1 MVNFTLTLLTSAARL
16 SKAIFVRKTRKT
28 AICQEQF
35 LLSLLKTHQETVF
48 GKDNN
53 FRDIKTVRQFQE
65 KIPIQAYSGHEKYIE
80 RIARGEQNVLT
91 SDPVVYF
98 NQSSGSTGKQKLI
111 PVTKR
116 VRKVRSRVTQQSL
129 GFMTD
134 AAIKRGLQI
143 GKMLLTTS
151 IQIRDRTSGGIA
163 YGTSSV
169 GDLRNMDFLYRQVF
183 VHPYDA
189 LKPADSTAR
198 NYVCLLFALRNPQM
212 RVIGANFP
220 ILALQLAD
228 YLERYAE
235 DLIQDIETGK
245 IASWLKLEPEV
256 RLTLEQQFSQ
266 APERAAELR
275 SILQREGVLTP
286 IMAWKN
292 LSWIIT
298 ARGGTSNF
306 YFERFN
312 QYFGDTPIFGGIYA
326 ASEATF
332 GIYEDFN
339 SDGTILAID
348 SGFFEFI
355 PSDEWEKEQPNTV
368 LAHEVTVGEYY
379 RIIVTNY
386 SGLYRYDIGDVVEI
400 VGFYEQAPIIVF
412 RHRMGGLLSATSE
425 KTNEFHATQV
435 IQQLQKE
442 FDLPLANYCITLSE
456 NEIPPHYLLNI
467 ELLPNYPLHN
477 PEKLLAEFDKKMQ
490 EANVSY
496 EDKRRNNI
504 LPPPRLRILAPG
516 SFATVRQRLLQ
527 RGIPDSHL
535 KIPHINEDR
544 QFLAGLDV
552 EQEVKLSELEG
563 VGSRE

>member
-1 MVNFTLTLLTSAARL
+1 MVNLALTLLTSAARL
-16 SKAIFVRKTRKT
+16 SKANFVRKTRKT

-35 LLSLLKTHQETVF
+35 LFSLLKTHQETQF
-48 GKDNN
+48 GRDCG
-53 FRDIKTVRQFQE
+53 FEDIKTVEQFKE
-65 KIPIQAYSGHEKYIE
+65 RIPILTYSGYEKYVE
-80 RIARGEQNVLT
+80 RIARGEQNILT

-129 GFMTD
+129 GFMVD
-134 AAIKRGLQI
+134 AAIKRGLPI

-189 LKPADSTAR
+189 LKPADSLAR

-228 YLERYAE
+228 YLERYALY
-235 DLIQDIETGK
+235 LIQDLETGK
-245 IASWLKLEPEV
+245 IASWLKIEPEV
-256 RLTLEQQFSQ
+256 REALEQQWS
-266 APERAAELR
+266 AATERAAELS
-275 SILQREGVLTP
+275 SILKREGTLTP
-286 IMAWKN
+286 RMAWKN

-298 ARGGTSNF
+298 ARGGTSDF

-355 PSDEWEKEQPNTV
+355 PSDEWEKEQPKTV
-368 LAHEVTVGEYY
+368 LAHQVEVGKNY
-379 RIIVTNY
+379 RIVVTNY
-386 SGLYRYDIGDVVEI
+386 SGLYRYDIGDVVEV

-435 IQQLQKE
+435 MQQLQKE
-442 FDLPLANYCITLSE
+442 FDLPLASYCITLSK

-467 ELLPNYPLHN
+467 ELLPNHPLNN
-477 PEKLLAEFDKKMQ
+477 PEKFLAEFDRKMQ
-490 EANVSY
+490 QANVSY
-496 EDKRRNNI
+496 EEKRCKNI

-527 RGIPDSHL
+527 KGIPDSHL

-544 QFLAGLDV
+544 KFLEGLDI
-552 EQEVKLSELEG
+552 EQEVKLSQLEQI
-563 VGSRE
+563 SK

>member
-1 MVNFTLTLLTSAARL
+1 MPNFTLTLLTSAARL

-28 AICQEQF
+28 AICQEKF
-35 LLSLLKTHQETVF
+35 LFSLLKTHQETEF
-48 GKDNN
+48 GKDYS
-53 FRDIKTVRQFQE
+53 FKDIQTIEQFKQ
-65 KIPIQAYSGHEKYIE
+65 KIPILTYSGYEKYVE
-80 RIARGEQNVLT
+80 RIAKGEQNVLT

-134 AAIKRGLQI
+134 AAIKKGLPI

-183 VHPYDA
+183 VHPYEA
-189 LKPADSTAR
+189 LKPADSLAR

-228 YLERYAE
+228 YLKRYAA
-235 DLIQDIETGK
+235 DLIKDIETGK
-245 IASWLKLEPEV
+245 IAAWLNLEPEIRQV
-256 RLTLEQQFSQ
+256 LEKQLSA
-266 APERAAELR
+266 APQRAAELS
-275 SILQREGVLTP
+275 SILESEGILTP
-286 IMAWKN
+286 KMAWQN

-306 YFERFN
+306 YFEKFHK
-312 QYFGDTPIFGGIYA
+312 YFGDTPVFGGIYA

-355 PSDEWEKEQPNTV
+355 PSDEWEKEQPKTV
-368 LAHEVTVGEYY
+368 LAHEVEVGKYY
-379 RIIVTNY
+379 RIVVTNY
-386 SGLYRYDIGDVVEI
+386 SGLYRYDIGDVVE
-400 VGFYEQAPIIVF
+400 VVDFYEQAPIIVF

-435 IQQLQKE
+435 MQQLQKE
-442 FDLPLANYCITLSE
+442 FDLPLENYCITLSDD
-456 NEIPPHYLLNI
+456 EIPPCYLLNI
-467 ELLPNYPLHN
+467 ELLPGHPLHN
-477 PEKLLAEFDKKMQ
+477 SEKFIAEFDKKMQ
-490 EANVSY
+490 QANVSY
-496 EDKRRNNI
+496 EDKRVHNI
-504 LPPPRLRILAPG
+504 LPPPRLRILASG

-527 RGIPDSHL
+527 KGIPDSHL

-544 QFLAGLDV
+544 QFLAGLNIDK
-552 EQEVKLSELEG
+552 EVKLPQLKEAG
-563 VGSRE
+563 V

>member
-1 MVNFTLTLLTSAARL
+1 MVNIALTLLTSAARL
-16 SKAIFVRKTRKT
+16 SKISFVRKTRKT

-35 LLSLLKTHQETVF
+35 LFSLLKTHQETQF
-48 GKDNN
+48 GRD
-53 FRDIKTVRQFQE
+53 FGFEDIKTIEQFKE
-65 KIPIQAYSGHEKYIE
+65 KIPILTYSGYEKYVE
-80 RIARGEQNVLT
+80 RIAQGEQNILT

-129 GFMTD
+129 GFMVD
-134 AAIKRGLQI
+134 AAIKRGLPI

-189 LKPADSTAR
+189 LKPVDSLAR

-228 YLERYAE
+228 YLERYAQ
-235 DLIQDIETGK
+235 DLIQDLETGK
-245 IASWLKLEPEV
+245 IASWLKIEPEV
-256 RLTLEQQFSQ
+256 QQALEKQWSA
-266 APERAAELR
+266 APRRAAELR
-275 SILQREGVLTP
+275 SIVKREGRLTP
-286 IMAWKN
+286 KMAWKN

-298 ARGGTSNF
+298 ARGGTSDF
-306 YFERFN
+306 YFERFDK
-312 QYFGDTPIFGGIYA
+312 YFGDTPIFGGIYA

-355 PSDEWEKEQPNTV
+355 PSDEWEKEQPKTV
-368 LAHEVTVGEYY
+368 LAHQVKQGEYY
-379 RIIVTNY
+379 RIVVTNY

-435 IQQLQKE
+435 LQQLQQE
-442 FDLPLANYCITLSE
+442 FNLPLANYCITLSE

-467 ELLPNYPLHN
+467 ELLPNHPLNN
-477 PEKLLAEFDKKMQ
+477 PEKFLAEFDLKMQ
-490 EANVSY
+490 QANVSY
-496 EDKRRNNI
+496 EDKRHNNI

-516 SFATVRQRLLQ
+516 SFATVRHRLLQ

-544 QFLAGLDV
+544 KFLAGLDI
-552 EQEVKLSELEG
+552 EQEVKLSQLEK
-563 VGSRE
+563 VIQ

>member
-1 MVNFTLTLLTSAARL
+1 MLNFALTLLTSAARL
-16 SKAIFVRKTRKT
+16 SKANFVRKTRKT

-35 LLSLLKTHQETVF
+35 LFSLLKTHQETQF
-48 GKDNN
+48 GKDCG
-53 FRDIKTVRQFQE
+53 FEGIKTIEQF
-65 KIPIQAYSGHEKYIE
+65 KKRIPILTYSDYEKYVE
-80 RIARGEQNVLT
+80 RIARGEQNILT

-129 GFMTD
+129 GFMVD
-134 AAIKRGLQI
+134 AAIKRGLPI

-169 GDLRNMDFLYRQVF
+169 GDLRSMDFLYRQVF
-183 VHPYDA
+183 VHPYEA
-189 LKPADSTAR
+189 LKPADSLAR

-228 YLERYAE
+228 YLERYALY
-235 DLIQDIETGK
+235 LIQDLEIGK
-245 IASWLKLEPEV
+245 IASWLKIEPEV
-256 RLTLEQQFSQ
+256 RQALEQQWSA
-266 APERAAELR
+266 APERAAELS
-275 SILQREGVLTP
+275 SILKREGTLTP
-286 IMAWKN
+286 KMAWKN

-298 ARGGTSNF
+298 ARGGTSDF

-355 PSDEWEKEQPNTV
+355 PSEQWEKEQPKTV
-368 LAHEVTVGEYY
+368 LAHQVEVGKNY
-379 RIIVTNY
+379 RILVTNY

-435 IQQLQKE
+435 MQQLQKE
-442 FDLPLANYCITLSE
+442 FDLPLASYCITLSE

-467 ELLPNYPLHN
+467 ELLPNHPLN
-477 PEKLLAEFDKKMQ
+477 QPEKLLAEFDLKMQ
-490 EANVSY
+490 QANVSY
-496 EDKRRNNI
+496 EEKRCKNI

-527 RGIPDSHL
+527 KGIPDSHL

-544 QFLAGLDV
+544 KFLAGLDI
-552 EQEVKLSELEG
+552 EQEFKLSQLEG
-563 VGSRE
+563 VRK

>member
-1 MVNFTLTLLTSAARL
+1 MVNIALTLLTSAARL
-16 SKAIFVRKTRKT
+16 SKISFVRKTRKT

-35 LLSLLKTHQETVF
+35 LFSLLKTHQETQF
-48 GKDNN
+48 GRD
-53 FRDIKTVRQFQE
+53 FGFEDIKTIEQFKE
-65 KIPIQAYSGHEKYIE
+65 KIPILTYSGYEKYVE
-80 RIARGEQNVLT
+80 RIAQGEQNILT

-129 GFMTD
+129 GFMVD
-134 AAIKRGLQI
+134 AAIKRGLPI

-189 LKPADSTAR
+189 LKPVDSLAR

-228 YLERYAE
+228 YLERYAQ
-235 DLIQDIETGK
+235 DLIQDLETGK
-245 IASWLKLEPEV
+245 IASWLKIEPEV
-256 RLTLEQQFSQ
+256 QQALEKQWSA
-266 APERAAELR
+266 APRRAAELR
-275 SILQREGVLTP
+275 SIVKREGRLTP
-286 IMAWKN
+286 KMAWKN

-298 ARGGTSNF
+298 ARGGTSDF
-306 YFERFN
+306 YFERFDK
-312 QYFGDTPIFGGIYA
+312 YFGDTPIFGGIYA

-355 PSDEWEKEQPNTV
+355 PSDEWEKEQPKTV
-368 LAHEVTVGEYY
+368 LAHQVKQGEYY
-379 RIIVTNY
+379 RIVVTNY

-435 IQQLQKE
+435 LQQLQQE
-442 FDLPLANYCITLSE
+442 FNLPLANYCITLSE

-467 ELLPNYPLHN
+467 ELLPNHPLNN
-477 PEKLLAEFDKKMQ
+477 PEKFLAEFDLKMQ
-490 EANVSY
+490 QANVSY

-504 LPPPRLRILAPG
+504 LPPPRLRILAPE

-544 QFLAGLDV
+544 KFLAGLDI
-552 EQEVKLSELEG
+552 EQEVKLSQLEK
-563 VGSRE
+563 VIQ

>member
-1 MVNFTLTLLTSAARL
+1 MVNFTLTLLTTAARL
-16 SKAIFVRKTRKT
+16 SKASFVRKTRKT
-28 AICQEQF
+28 AICQEKF
-35 LLSLLKTHQETVF
+35 LLSLLKTHQETEF
-48 GKDNN
+48 GRDNG
-53 FRDIKTVRQFQE
+53 FKDIKTVKQFQE
-65 KIPIQAYSGHEKYIE
+65 AIPILTYSGYEKYVE
-80 RIARGEQNVLT
+80 RIAKGEQNVLT

-129 GFMTD
+129 GFMSD
-134 AAIKRGLQI
+134 AAIKRGLEI

-198 NYVCLLFALRNPQM
+198 NYVCLLFALGNPQM

-228 YLERYAE
+228 YLERYTE
-235 DLIQDIETGK
+235 DLIQDLENGT

-256 RLTLEQQFSQ
+256 RQVLEKQWNKLPQ
-266 APERAAELR
+266 RAAELR
-275 SILQREGVLTP
+275 SILQSEGTLTP
-286 IMAWKN
+286 KMAWKN

-298 ARGGTSNF
+298 ARGGTSDF
-306 YFERFN
+306 YFERFK
-312 QYFGDTPIFGGIYA
+312 QYFGDTPVFGGIYA

-355 PSDEWEKEQPNTV
+355 PSEEWEKEQPKTV
-368 LAHEVTVGEYY
+368 LAHEVEVGKCY
-379 RIIVTNY
+379 RIVVTNY

-400 VGFYEQAPIIVF
+400 LDFYEQAPIIVF
-412 RHRMGGLLSATSE
+412 RHRVGGLLSATSE

-435 IQQLQKE
+435 IQQLQKQ

-467 ELLPNYPLHN
+467 ELLPNHPLNN
-477 PEKLLAEFDKKMQ
+477 PEEFLAEFDKKMQ
-490 EANVSY
+490 QANVSY

-504 LPPPRLRILAPG
+504 LPAPRLRILAAG

-527 RGIPDSHL
+527 KGIPDSHL

-544 QFLAGLDV
+544 KFLAGLDI
-552 EQEVKLSELEG
+552 EQEVKLSELEKIG
-563 VGSRE
+563 IKD

>member
-1 MVNFTLTLLTSAARL
+1 MLNFALTVLTSAARL
-16 SKAIFVRKTRKT
+16 SKANFVRKTRKT

-35 LLSLLKTHQETVF
+35 LFSLLKTHQETQF
-48 GKDNN
+48 GRD
-53 FRDIKTVRQFQE
+53 FDFEDIKTIEQFKQ
-65 KIPIQAYSGHEKYIE
+65 KIPILTYSGYEKYVE
-80 RIARGEQNVLT
+80 RIAQGEQNILT

-129 GFMTD
+129 GFMID
-134 AAIKRGLQI
+134 AAIKRGFPI

-151 IQIRDRTSGGIA
+151 IQIRDRTSGGIP

-189 LKPADSTAR
+189 LKPADSVAR

-228 YLERYAE
+228 YLERYASDFIE
-235 DLIQDIETGK
+235 DLETGK

-256 RLTLEQQFSQ
+256 RQALEKQWSA
-266 APERAAELR
+266 APQRAAELR
-275 SILQREGVLTP
+275 SILQSKGKLTP
-286 IMAWKN
+286 ITAWKN

-298 ARGGTSNF
+298 ARGGTSDF
-306 YFERFN
+306 YFERFGE
-312 QYFGDTPIFGGIYA
+312 YFGDTPIFGGIYA

-355 PSDEWEKEQPNTV
+355 PSDEWEKEQPKTV
-368 LAHEVTVGEYY
+368 LAHEVKQGEYY
-379 RIIVTNY
+379 RIVVTNY

-400 VGFYEQAPIIVF
+400 VGFYEQAPIIIF

-435 IQQLQKE
+435 LQQLQQE

-467 ELLPNYPLHN
+467 ELLPDRPLNN
-477 PEKLLAEFDKKMQ
+477 PEKFLAEFDLKMQ
-490 EANVSY
+490 QANVSY

-544 QFLAGLDV
+544 KFLAGLDI
-552 EQEVKLSELEG
+552 EQEVKLSQLEE
-563 VGSRE
+563 VSK

>member
-1 MVNFTLTLLTSAARL
+1 MVNFTLALLTSAARL
-16 SKAIFVRKTRKT
+16 SKANFVRKTRKT
-28 AICQEQF
+28 AICQEEF
-35 LLSLLKTHQETVF
+35 LFSLLKTHQDTEF
-48 GKDNN
+48 GKDNH
-53 FRDIKTVRQFQE
+53 FKDIKTVKQFQE
-65 KIPIQAYSGHEKYIE
+65 AIPILTYSGYEKYVE

-134 AAIKRGLQI
+134 AAIKRGLEI

-198 NYVCLLFALRNPQM
+198 NYVCLLFALGNPQM

-235 DLIQDIETGK
+235 DLIQDIENGT
-245 IASWLKLEPEV
+245 IAPWLKLEPEV
-256 RLTLEQQFSQ
+256 RQILEKQWNKSPQ
-266 APERAAELR
+266 RAAELR
-275 SILQREGVLTP
+275 SILKSEGTLTP
-286 IMAWKN
+286 KMAWKN

-298 ARGGTSNF
+298 ARGGTSDF

-312 QYFGDTPIFGGIYA
+312 QYFGDTPVFGGIYA

-355 PSDEWEKEQPNTV
+355 PSDEWEKEQPKTV
-368 LAHEVTVGEYY
+368 LAHEVEVGKYY
-379 RIIVTNY
+379 RILVTNY

-400 VGFYEQAPIIVF
+400 LDFYEQAPVIVF
-412 RHRMGGLLSATSE
+412 RHRVGGLLSATSE

-456 NEIPPHYLLNI
+456 NEIPPQY
-467 ELLPNYPLHN
+467 
-477 PEKLLAEFDKKMQ
+477 
-490 EANVSY
+490 ST
-496 EDKRRNNI
+496 NN
-504 LPPPRLRILAPG
+504 
-516 SFATVRQRLLQ
+516 
-527 RGIPDSHL
+527 
-535 KIPHINEDR
+535 
-544 QFLAGLDV
+544 
-552 EQEVKLSELEG
+552 G
-563 VGSRE
+563 V

>member
-1 MVNFTLTLLTSAARL
+1 MVNFTLALLTNAARL
-16 SKAIFVRKTRKT
+16 SKAVFVCKSRKT
-28 AICQEQF
+28 AKVQEQF
-35 LLSLLKTHQETVF
+35 LLSLLKQHQQTQF
-48 GKDNN
+48 GKDYG
-53 FRDIKTVRQFQE
+53 FAGIKTVEQFQE
-65 KIPIQAYSGHEKYIE
+65 KVPIFTYSDYEAYVE
-80 RIARGEQNVLT
+80 RIAQGEQNILT

-129 GFMTD
+129 GFMVE
-134 AAIKRGLQI
+134 AARKKGLPI

-151 IQIRDRTSGGIA
+151 IQIRSRTSAGIA

-169 GDLRNMDFLYRQVF
+169 GDLRNIDFLYKQVF

-189 LKPADSTAR
+189 LKPADGLAR

-235 DLIQDIETGK
+235 DLINDIETGN
-245 IASWLKLEPEV
+245 IASWLKIEPEV
-256 RLTLEQQFSQ
+256 RQKLEQEWQ
-266 APERAAELR
+266 AAPKRAAQLR
-275 SILQREGVLTP
+275 TILQREGTLTP
-286 IMAWKN
+286 IMAWQN

-306 YFERFN
+306 YFERFDK
-312 QYFGDTPIFGGIYA
+312 YFGNTPIFGGIYA

-339 SDGTILAID
+339 ADGTILAID

-355 PSDEWEKEQPNTV
+355 PDEEWEKQQPKTV
-368 LAHEVTVGEYY
+368 LAHQVEVGKYY
-379 RIIVTNY
+379 RIVVSNY

-400 VGFYEQAPIIVF
+400 VGFYSQAPIFVF

-435 IQQLQKE
+435 MQQLQQE
-442 FDLPLANYCITLSE
+442 FNLPLENYCITLSE
-456 NEIPPHYLLNI
+456 NEIPPHYILNI
-467 ELLPNYPLHN
+467 ELLQNHPLN
-477 PEKLLAEFDKKMQ
+477 NSEKFLAEFDQKMQ
-490 EANVSY
+490 QANVSY

-516 SFATVRQRLLQ
+516 SFATVRQRLLD

-535 KIPHINEDR
+535 KIPHISEDR
-544 QFLAGLDV
+544 QFLAGLDI
-552 EQEVKLSELEG
+552 EKEVKQTTIEN
-563 VGSRE
+563 

>member
-1 MVNFTLTLLTSAARL
+1 MNFALTILTSAARL
-16 SKAIFVRKTRKT
+16 SKANFVRKARKT

-35 LLSLLKTHQETVF
+35 LFSLLKTHRETQF
-48 GKDNN
+48 G
-53 FRDIKTVRQFQE
+53 RDFGFEHIKTVEQFKQR
-65 KIPIQAYSGHEKYIE
+65 IPIFTYSEYEAYVE
-80 RIARGEQNVLT
+80 RIAQGEQNILT

-129 GFMTD
+129 GFMVD
-134 AAIKRGLQI
+134 AAIKRGLPI

-151 IQIRDRTSGGIA
+151 IQIRDRTSGGIP

-169 GDLRNMDFLYRQVF
+169 GDLRNIDFLYRQVF

-189 LKPADSTAR
+189 LKPADSLAR

-228 YLERYAE
+228 YLERYALY
-235 DLIQDIETGK
+235 LIQDLETGK
-245 IASWLKLEPEV
+245 IASWLKIEPEV
-256 RLTLEQQFSQ
+256 RQTLENLWSA
-266 APERAAELR
+266 APKRAAELS
-275 SILQREGVLTP
+275 SILKREGTLTP
-286 IMAWKN
+286 KMAWQN

-298 ARGGTSNF
+298 ARGGTSDF
-306 YFERFN
+306 YFERFD

-355 PSDEWEKEQPNTV
+355 PSDQWEKEQPKTV
-368 LAHEVTVGEYY
+368 LAHEVAVGKYY
-379 RIIVTNY
+379 RIVVTNY

-400 VGFYEQAPIIVF
+400 VGFYEQAPIIIF
-412 RHRMGGLLSATSE
+412 RHRKGGLLSATSE

-435 IQQLQKE
+435 MQQLQKE

-467 ELLPNYPLHN
+467 ELLPNHPLNN
-477 PEKLLAEFDKKMQ
+477 PEKFLAQFDRKMQ
-490 EANVSY
+490 QANVSY

-527 RGIPDSHL
+527 KGIPDSHL

-544 QFLAGLDV
+544 KFLAGLDI
-552 EQEVKLSELEG
+552 EQEVKLSQLEK
-563 VGSRE
+563 VIP

>member
-1 MVNFTLTLLTSAARL
+1 MVNFTLAILTNAARL
-16 SKAIFVRKTRKT
+16 SKANFVRKTRKT
-28 AICQEQF
+28 AIVQGQF
-35 LLSLLKTHQETVF
+35 LRSLLKVHEETQF
-48 GKDNN
+48 G
-53 FRDIKTVRQFQE
+53 RDYSFSEIKTIEQFQE
-65 KIPIQAYSGHEKYIE
+65 KVPILAYSGYANYVE
-80 RIARGEQNVLT
+80 RIAKGEQNILT

-116 VRKVRSRVTQQSL
+116 VRKVRSRVTQQAL
-129 GFMTD
+129 GFMVD
-134 AAIKRGLQI
+134 AAIKRGLPI

-169 GDLRNMDFLYRQVF
+169 GDLRNMDFLYRQIF

-189 LKPADSTAR
+189 LKPVDSLAR
-198 NYVCLLFALRNPQM
+198 NYVCLLFALRNPEM

-228 YLERYAE
+228 YLERYALYFIE
-235 DLIQDIETGK
+235 DLETGK
-245 IASWLKLEPEV
+245 LASWLKIEPEV
-256 RLTLEQQFSQ
+256 RQILEQQWSA
-266 APERAAELR
+266 APQRAAELR
-275 SILQREGVLTP
+275 SILQRSGTLTP
-286 IMAWKN
+286 KMAWQN

-306 YFERFN
+306 YFERFS

-355 PSDEWEKEQPNTV
+355 PSSEWEEQQPKTV
-368 LAHEVTVGEYY
+368 LAHEVKVGEYY
-379 RIIVTNY
+379 RILVTNY

-435 IQQLQKE
+435 IQQLQQE
-442 FDLPLANYCITLSE
+442 FNLSLANYCITLSE

-467 ELLPNYPLHN
+467 ELLPNYPLNN
-477 PEKLLAEFDKKMQ
+477 PEKFLAEFDKKMQ
-490 EANVSY
+490 QANVSY

-504 LPPPRLRILAPG
+504 LPPPRLRILASG

-527 RGIPDSHL
+527 KGTPDSHL

-544 QFLAGLDV
+544 QFLAGLHI
-552 EQEVKLSELEG
+552 EQEVKLIE
-563 VGSRE
+563 VNN

>member
-1 MVNFTLTLLTSAARL
+1 MVNFALTLLTSAARL
-16 SKAIFVRKTRKT
+16 SKANFVRKTHKT

-35 LLSLLKTHQETVF
+35 LFSLLKTHQETQF
-48 GKDNN
+48 GKDCS
-53 FRDIKTVRQFQE
+53 FEDIKTIEQFKQR
-65 KIPIQAYSGHEKYIE
+65 IPILTYSGYEKYIE
-80 RIARGEQNVLT
+80 RIARGEQNILT

-129 GFMTD
+129 GFMVD
-134 AAIKRGLQI
+134 AAIKRGLPI

-189 LKPADSTAR
+189 LKPADSLAR
-198 NYVCLLFALRNPQM
+198 NYVCLLFALKNPQM

-228 YLERYAE
+228 YLERYASCLIE
-235 DLIQDIETGK
+235 DLETGK

-256 RLTLEQQFSQ
+256 RQVLEKQWNA
-266 APERAAELR
+266 APERAAELS
-275 SILQREGVLTP
+275 SILKSQGTLTP
-286 IMAWKN
+286 KMAWKN

-298 ARGGTSNF
+298 ARGGTSDF

-355 PSDEWEKEQPNTV
+355 PSDEWEKEQPETV
-368 LAHEVTVGEYY
+368 LAHQVEVGKYY
-379 RIIVTNY
+379 RIVVTNY

-400 VGFYEQAPIIVF
+400 VGYYGQAPIIVF

-435 IQQLQKE
+435 IQQLQQE
-442 FDLPLANYCITLSE
+442 FDLALANYCITLSE

-467 ELLPNYPLHN
+467 ELLPDRPLNN
-477 PEKLLAEFDKKMQ
+477 PEKFLAEFDQKMQ
-490 EANVSY
+490 QANVSY

-527 RGIPDSHL
+527 KGIPDSHL

-544 QFLAGLDV
+544 KFLAGLDI
-552 EQEVKLSELEG
+552 EQEFKLSQLEG
-563 VGSRE
+563 VRK

>member
-1 MVNFTLTLLTSAARL
+1 MVNLALTLLTSAARL
-16 SKAIFVRKTRKT
+16 SKANFVRKTRKT

-35 LLSLLKTHQETVF
+35 LFSLLKTHQETQF
-48 GKDNN
+48 GRDCG
-53 FRDIKTVRQFQE
+53 FEDIKTVEQFKE
-65 KIPIQAYSGHEKYIE
+65 RIPILTYSGYEKYVE
-80 RIARGEQNVLT
+80 RIARGEQNILT

-129 GFMTD
+129 GFMVD
-134 AAIKRGLQI
+134 AAIKRGLPI

-189 LKPADSTAR
+189 LKPADSLAR

-228 YLERYAE
+228 YLERYALY
-235 DLIQDIETGK
+235 LIQDLETGK
-245 IASWLKLEPEV
+245 IASWLKIEPEV
-256 RLTLEQQFSQ
+256 REALEQQWS
-266 APERAAELR
+266 AATERAAELS
-275 SILQREGVLTP
+275 SILKREGTLTP
-286 IMAWKN
+286 RMAWKN

-298 ARGGTSNF
+298 ARGGTSDF

-355 PSDEWEKEQPNTV
+355 PSDEWEKEHPKTV
-368 LAHEVTVGEYY
+368 LAHQVEVGANY
-379 RIIVTNY
+379 RIVVTNY

-400 VGFYEQAPIIVF
+400 IGFYEQAPIIVF

-435 IQQLQKE
+435 MQQLQKE
-442 FDLPLANYCITLSE
+442 FDLPLASYCITLSK

-467 ELLPNYPLHN
+467 ELLPNHPLNN
-477 PEKLLAEFDKKMQ
+477 PEKLLAEFDRKMQ
-490 EANVSY
+490 QANVSY
-496 EDKRRNNI
+496 EDKRCKNI

-527 RGIPDSHL
+527 KGIPDSHL

-544 QFLAGLDV
+544 KFLEGLDI
-552 EQEVKLSELEG
+552 EQEVKLSQLEQI
-563 VGSRE
+563 SK

>member
-1 MVNFTLTLLTSAARL
+1 MVNFTLALLTNAARL
-16 SKAIFVRKTRKT
+16 SKANFVGKTRKA
-28 AICQEQF
+28 AIVQKQF
-35 LLSLLKTHQETVF
+35 LLSLLKTYQETQF
-48 GKDNN
+48 G
-53 FRDIKTVRQFQE
+53 RDYGLGEINTIEQFQE
-65 KIPIQAYSGHEKYIE
+65 KVPILTYRGYEAYIE
-80 RIARGEQNVLT
+80 RIAQGEQNVLT

-98 NQSSGSTGKQKLI
+98 NQSSGSTGNQKLI

-116 VRKVRSRVTQQSL
+116 VRKIRSRVTQQAL
-129 GFMTD
+129 GFMID
-134 AAIKRGLQI
+134 GALKRGLPI

-151 IQIRDRTSGGIA
+151 IQIRSRTSGGIA
-163 YGTSSV
+163 YGTSTV

-189 LKPADSTAR
+189 LKPTDSLAR
-198 NYVCLLFALRNPQM
+198 NYVCLLFALGNPQM

-220 ILALQLAD
+220 IIALQLAD

-235 DLIQDIETGK
+235 DLIKDLETGE
-245 IASWLKLEPEV
+245 IASWLKLEPQV
-256 RLTLEQQFSQ
+256 RQKLENLWSA
-266 APERAAELR
+266 APRRAAELR
-275 SILQREGVLTP
+275 SILQREGTLTP
-286 IMAWKN
+286 KMAWPN

-306 YFERFN
+306 YFERFG

-355 PSDEWEKEQPNTV
+355 PENEWEAEQPNTV
-368 LAHEVTVGEYY
+368 LAHEVEVGKYY
-379 RIIVTNY
+379 RIVVTNY

-400 VGFYEQAPIIVF
+400 IGFYEQAPIIVF
-412 RHRMGGLLSATSE
+412 RHRKGGLLSATSE

-435 IQQLQKE
+435 MQQLQQE
-442 FDLPLANYCITLSE
+442 FDLPLENYCITLSE
-456 NEIPPHYLLNI
+456 DEIPPCYLLNI
-467 ELLPNYPLHN
+467 ELLANHPLKN
-477 PEKLLAEFDKKMQ
+477 SEYFLAEFDKKMQ
-490 EANVSY
+490 QANVSY
-496 EDKRRNNI
+496 EDKRRNKI

-527 RGIPDSHL
+527 KGTPESHL
-535 KIPHINEDR
+535 KIPHISEDR
-544 QFLAGLDV
+544 QFLAGLDIDR
-552 EQEVKLSELEG
+552 EVKLLE
-563 VGSRE
+563 VEN

>member
-1 MVNFTLTLLTSAARL
+1 MVNFALTLLTSAARL
-16 SKAIFVRKTRKT
+16 TKANFVRKTRKT

-35 LLSLLKTHQETVF
+35 LFSLLKTHQETQF
-48 GKDNN
+48 GKDCG
-53 FRDIKTVRQFQE
+53 FEYIKTIEQFKQR
-65 KIPIQAYSGHEKYIE
+65 IPILTYSGYEKYIE
-80 RIARGEQNVLT
+80 KIARGEQNILT

-129 GFMTD
+129 GFMVD
-134 AAIKRGLQI
+134 AAIERGLPI

-169 GDLRNMDFLYRQVF
+169 GDLRNMDFLYRQIF

-189 LKPADSTAR
+189 LKPADSLAR

-220 ILALQLAD
+220 ILALQLAN

-235 DLIQDIETGK
+235 DLIKDLETGK

-256 RLTLEQQFSQ
+256 RQVLEQQWNA
-266 APERAAELR
+266 APERAAELS
-275 SILQREGVLTP
+275 SILKRQGTLTP
-286 IMAWKN
+286 KMAWKN

-298 ARGGTSNF
+298 ARGGTSDF

-312 QYFGDTPIFGGIYA
+312 QYFGDTPVFGGIYA

-355 PSDEWEKEQPNTV
+355 PSDEWEKAQPETV
-368 LAHEVTVGEYY
+368 LAHQVEVGKSY
-379 RIIVTNY
+379 RIVVTNY

-435 IQQLQKE
+435 IQQLQQE

-467 ELLPNYPLHN
+467 ELLPNHRLNN
-477 PEKLLAEFDKKMQ
+477 PDKFLAEFDRKMQ
-490 EANVSY
+490 QANVSY

-516 SFATVRQRLLQ
+516 SFAIVRQRLLQ
-527 RGIPDSHL
+527 KGIPDSHL

-544 QFLAGLDV
+544 KFLAGLDI
-552 EQEVKLSELEG
+552 EQEVKLSQLEL
-563 VGSRE
+563 RK

>member
-1 MVNFTLTLLTSAARL
+1 MVNFTLFLLTSAARL
-16 SKAIFVRKTRKT
+16 SKANFVRKIRKT
-28 AICQEQF
+28 AKVQEQF
-35 LLSLLKTHQETVF
+35 LLTLLETHQQTQF
-48 GKDNN
+48 GKDNSFDEIN
-53 FRDIKTVRQFQE
+53 TVEQFRE
-65 KIPIQAYSGHEKYIE
+65 KVPIQAYSGFSDYVE
-80 RIARGEQNVLT
+80 RIARGEQNILT

-129 GFMTD
+129 GFMVD
-134 AAIKRGLQI
+134 AAIKRGLPI

-235 DLIQDIETGK
+235 DLIQDLETGK
-245 IASWLKLEPEV
+245 IASWLKIEPEV
-256 RLTLEQQFSQ
+256 RQALEKQWKA
-266 APERAAELR
+266 APQRAGELR
-275 SILQREGVLTP
+275 SILQRQGTLTP
-286 IMAWKN
+286 IMAWQN

-298 ARGGTSNF
+298 ARGGTSDF
-306 YFERFN
+306 YFERFS

-339 SDGTILAID
+339 SDGTVLAID

-355 PSDEWEKEQPNTV
+355 PSNQWEEKQPKTV
-368 LAHEVTVGEYY
+368 LAHEVEVGKHY

-400 VGFYEQAPIIVF
+400 IGFHEQAPIIVF

-435 IQQLQKE
+435 MQQLQQE
-442 FDLPLANYCITLSE
+442 FDLPLTNYCITLSE

-467 ELLPNYPLHN
+467 ELLPDRPLNN
-477 PEKLLAEFDKKMQ
+477 PERFLAEFDLKMQ
-490 EANVSY
+490 QANVSY

-504 LPPPRLRILAPG
+504 LPSPQLRILAPG

-527 RGIPDSHL
+527 KGIPDSHL
-535 KIPHINEDR
+535 KIPHISEDR
-544 QFLAGLDV
+544 QFLAGLDI
-552 EQEVKLSELEG
+552 EREVKLIE
-563 VGSRE
+563 VNI

>member
-1 MVNFTLTLLTSAARL
+1 MVNIALTLLTSAARL
-16 SKAIFVRKTRKT
+16 SKANFVRRTRKT

-35 LLSLLKTHQETVF
+35 LFSLLKTHQETQF
-48 GKDNN
+48 GRD
-53 FRDIKTVRQFQE
+53 FGFEDIKTVEQFKE
-65 KIPIQAYSGHEKYIE
+65 RIPIRTYSGYEKYVE
-80 RIARGEQNVLT
+80 RIARGEQNILT

-116 VRKVRSRVTQQSL
+116 VRKVRSRVTQLSL
-129 GFMTD
+129 GFMVD
-134 AAIKRGLQI
+134 AAIKKGLPI

-151 IQIRDRTSGGIA
+151 IQIRDRTSGGIP

-189 LKPADSTAR
+189 LKPADSLAR
-198 NYVCLLFALRNPQM
+198 NYVCLLFALGNPQM

-235 DLIQDIETGK
+235 DLIQDLETGK
-245 IASWLKLEPEV
+245 IASWLKIEPEV
-256 RLTLEQQFSQ
+256 RQSLEKQWSA
-266 APERAAELR
+266 APQRAAELT
-275 SILQREGVLTP
+275 SILLREGKLTP
-286 IMAWKN
+286 KMAWKN

-298 ARGGTSNF
+298 ARGGTSDF
-306 YFERFN
+306 YFERFD

-355 PSDEWEKEQPNTV
+355 PSEEWEKEQPKTV
-368 LAHEVTVGEYY
+368 LAHEVKQGEYY
-379 RIIVTNY
+379 RIVVTNY

-435 IQQLQKE
+435 MQQLQQE
-442 FDLPLANYCITLSE
+442 FNLPLANYCITLSE

-467 ELLPNYPLHN
+467 ELLPNHPLDN
-477 PEKLLAEFDKKMQ
+477 PEKFLAQFDIKMQ
-490 EANVSY
+490 QANVSY

-504 LPPPRLRILAPG
+504 LPPPRLRILATG

-527 RGIPDSHL
+527 KGIPDSHL

-544 QFLAGLDV
+544 KFLAGLDI
-552 EQEVKLSELEG
+552 EQEVKLSQLEE
-563 VGSRE
+563 VTK

>member
-1 MVNFTLTLLTSAARL
+1 MVNFTLALLINAARL
-16 SKAIFVRKTRKT
+16 SKAKFVRKTRKT
-28 AICQEQF
+28 AVVQEQF
-35 LLSLLKTHQETVF
+35 LFSLLKTHQETEF
-48 GKDNN
+48 GRDYN
-53 FRDIKTVRQFQE
+53 FGDIKTVKQFQE
-65 KIPIQAYSGHEKYIE
+65 KVPILTYSSYEAYVE
-80 RIARGEQNVLT
+80 RIAKGEQNILT

-116 VRKVRSRVTQQSL
+116 VRKVRSRVTQQAL

-134 AAIKRGLQI
+134 AAIKRGIPI

-189 LKPADSTAR
+189 LKPADSLAR

-235 DLIQDIETGK
+235 NFIQDLETGK

-256 RLTLEQQFSQ
+256 RQILEQQWSA
-266 APERAAELR
+266 APKRAAELR
-275 SILQREGVLTP
+275 SILQRQGTLTP
-286 IMAWKN
+286 VMAWEN

-306 YFERFN
+306 YFERFS

-339 SDGTILAID
+339 SDGTVLAID

-355 PSDEWEKEQPNTV
+355 PENQWEEEQPKTV
-368 LAHEVTVGEYY
+368 LAHEVEVGKYY
-379 RIIVTNY
+379 RIIVSNY

-400 VGFYEQAPIIVF
+400 VGFSEQAPLIVF

-435 IQQLQKE
+435 MQQLQQE
-442 FDLPLANYCITLSE
+442 FNLPLANYCITLSE

-467 ELLPNYPLHN
+467 ELLPSHPLNN
-477 PEKLLAEFDKKMQ
+477 PEKFLAEFDKKMQ
-490 EANVSY
+490 LANVSY

-504 LPPPRLRILAPG
+504 LPAPQLRILAPG
-516 SFATVRQRLLQ
+516 SFTTVRQRLLQ

-544 QFLAGLDV
+544 QFLTGLDI
-552 EQEVKLSELEG
+552 EQEVKLQLMNN
-563 VGSRE
+563 

>member
-1 MVNFTLTLLTSAARL
+1 MVNFALTLLTSAARL
-16 SKAIFVRKTRKT
+16 SKANFVRKTRKT

-35 LLSLLKTHQETVF
+35 LFSLLKTHQETQF
-48 GKDNN
+48 GKDCG
-53 FRDIKTVRQFQE
+53 FEDIKTVEQFKQR
-65 KIPIQAYSGHEKYIE
+65 IPILTYSGYEKYIE
-80 RIARGEQNVLT
+80 KIARGEQNILT

-129 GFMTD
+129 GFMVD
-134 AAIKRGLQI
+134 AAIKRGLPI

-169 GDLRNMDFLYRQVF
+169 GDLRSMDFLYRQVF

-189 LKPADSTAR
+189 LKPADSLAR

-228 YLERYAE
+228 YLERYALY
-235 DLIQDIETGK
+235 LIQDLETGK
-245 IASWLKLEPEV
+245 IASWLKIEPEV
-256 RLTLEQQFSQ
+256 REALEKQWSA
-266 APERAAELR
+266 APQRAAELR
-275 SILQREGVLTP
+275 SILQTEETLTP
-286 IMAWKN
+286 KMAWKN

-298 ARGGTSNF
+298 ARGGTSDF

-355 PSDEWEKEQPNTV
+355 PSDEWEKEQPKTV
-368 LAHEVTVGEYY
+368 LAHQVEVGKNY
-379 RIIVTNY
+379 RIVVTNY

-435 IQQLQKE
+435 MQQLQKE
-442 FDLPLANYCITLSE
+442 FDLPLASYCITLSE

-467 ELLPNYPLHN
+467 ELLPNHPLNN
-477 PEKLLAEFDKKMQ
+477 PEKLLAQFDLKMQ
-490 EANVSY
+490 QANVSY

-527 RGIPDSHL
+527 KGIPDSHL

-544 QFLAGLDV
+544 KFLAELDI
-552 EQEVKLSELEG
+552 EQEVKLSQLEQ
-563 VGSRE
+563 VRK